1 MQNNIGRKNNMNE
14 YTGIGNLTKD
24 PTITE
29 SNEATYC
36 NFTIAINNRNGY
48 TAFVN
53 VAAYNKQALACAEYL
68 QKGSQVCVK
77 GTPDATAWTDK
88 DGNARASLKIKARE
102 VEFLSKIKGKDKN
115 MSNIDKAMQNSPG
128 NSPST
133 SANSQSQPQR

>member
-1 MQNNIGRKNNMNE
+1 MNE

-24 PTITE
+24 PTLTE
-29 SNEATYC
+29 NYEATYC
-36 NFTIAINNRNGY
+36 NFTIAINNRNGD

-53 VAAYNKQALACAEYL
+53 VAAYNKQAIACAEYL

-88 DGNARASLKIKARE
+88 DGNVRASLKIKARE
-102 VEFLSKIKGKDKN
+102 VEFLSKIKGKDKD
-115 MSNIDKAMQNSPG
+115 MSNIDRAMRNSPA

-133 SANSQSQPQR
+133 NATSHTQPQR